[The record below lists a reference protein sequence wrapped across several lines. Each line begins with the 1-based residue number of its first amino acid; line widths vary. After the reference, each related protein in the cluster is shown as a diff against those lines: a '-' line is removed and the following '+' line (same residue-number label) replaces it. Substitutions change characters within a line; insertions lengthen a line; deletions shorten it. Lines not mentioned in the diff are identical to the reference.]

1 MFKYIIGLHFALGIL
16 PSLFKDSYLALYF
29 DISHA
34 SYEYVLIEVQIR
46 LFPENPVWWIA
57 E

>member
-1 MFKYIIGLHFALGIL
+1 MTDQRIALGIL